1 MGTEGSEP
9 VCTGAA
15 VAEAL
20 AAQHLERDAEG
31 SLDAALALAATLH
44 APGQRERY
52 RRLLEGAIA
61 QAERALAAAEQ
72 ERAALEGQEL
82 AAGGERT
89 LATGMGA
96 RSTLARAHAARA
108 EDALHGAGQLSMSA
122 QRAPTREA
130 CDDGWRRVEAI
141 VIGAEAAARAAAICA
156 AELEAGAPRSK
167 AARAARAAAHRAEVA
182 ARAART
188 IVEER
193 NHAYTFHTDN
203 GFSFGEGWHVAA
215 AAVLAGATVQ
225 IEPGKVGTPQAEAF
239 LRDAGLS
246 DHLQAYR
253 SRPRAMKQTTEIVA
267 RAFDADPSS
276 AQRRLRAA
284 FLGDAPIP
292 EAVAGWVDRRLA
304 DARAGAP
311 CRKKV
316 LLWIRECVHHP
327 HRNTTLAEL
336 LELTDLARRA
346 GLVPVLTGDALRDGP
361 VPEGA
366 VDMTLFWKDPTFRQ
380 LDMRRAQLQFFEH
393 LKRTHGLVGQVG
405 VTTAGMDGPALMG
418 IPTMYLTDTPN
429 VRMRAWVGAVPGY
442 EEVVRESGYLE
453 RVRRGL
459 SGWAAAP

>member
-1 MGTEGSEP
+1 MMPEGSEP
-9 VCTGAA
+9 VCTGVA

-31 SLDAALALAATLH
+31 SLDAALALATTLH

-52 RRLLEGAIA
+52 RLLLERAIA
-61 QAERALAAAEQ
+61 QAERALAAAAE
-72 ERAALEGQEL
+72 ERAAPEGQEL

-89 LATGMGA
+89 LAAGMGA

-108 EDALHGAGQLSMSA
+108 EDALHGAGQLSLSA

-141 VIGAEAAARAAAICA
+141 VTGAEAAARAAASCA

-182 ARAART
+182 AGAARR

-215 AAVLAGATVQ
+215 AAVLAGAAVQ
-225 IEPGKVGTPQAEAF
+225 IEPGKAGTPQAEAF

-246 DHLQAYR
+246 DRLQAYR

-267 RAFDADPSS
+267 RAFSADPSS

-304 DARAGAP
+304 DSRAGEP
-311 CRKKV
+311 RRKKV
-316 LLWIRECVHHP
+316 LLWIRACVHHP

-336 LELTDLARRA
+336 LELTDLVRRA
-346 GLVPVLTGDALRDGP
+346 GLVPVLTGDALRDGR

-393 LKRTHGLVGQVG
+393 LKRAHGLAGQVG

-418 IPTMYLTDTPN
+418 IPTMYLTDAPN

-442 EEVVRESGYLE
+442 QEVVRESDYLE

-459 SGWAAAP
+459 SEWAAAP